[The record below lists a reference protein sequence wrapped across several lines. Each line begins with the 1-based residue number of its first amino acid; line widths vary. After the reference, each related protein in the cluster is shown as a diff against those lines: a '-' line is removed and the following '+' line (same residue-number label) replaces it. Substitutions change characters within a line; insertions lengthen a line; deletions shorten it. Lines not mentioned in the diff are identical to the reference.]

1 MPGKRRVRGDEALL
15 FLGDIRD
22 RLTLVALDEQ
32 EYPGGGSFP
41 PRLSWRR
48 SGISVWDFAPG
59 PSQGLLGIIPP
70 RTNMPTEH
78 RTEITLNENGVLSL
92 SGLPFRAGETVE
104 VIVHSK
110 NAEHTDGPTALKGMV
125 QRYDHPFDPV
135 AAEDWD
141 ALRDRP

>member
-1 MPGKRRVRGDEALL
+1 
-15 FLGDIRD
+15 
-22 RLTLVALDEQ
+22 
-32 EYPGGGSFP
+32 
-41 PRLSWRR
+41 
-48 SGISVWDFAPG
+48 
-59 PSQGLLGIIPP
+59 
-70 RTNMPTEH
+70 MPTEH

-110 NAEHTDGPTALKGMV
+110 NAEHTDGPTSLKGMV
-125 QRYDHPFDPV
+125 KRYDHPFDPV